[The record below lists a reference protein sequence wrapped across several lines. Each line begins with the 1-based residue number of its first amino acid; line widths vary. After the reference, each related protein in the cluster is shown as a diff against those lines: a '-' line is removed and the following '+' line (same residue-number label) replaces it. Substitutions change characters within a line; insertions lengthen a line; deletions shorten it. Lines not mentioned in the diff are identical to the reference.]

1 MAVLKKRMAQD
12 MIADGGG
19 NRKLYQML
27 TSMVQLINDLLIPG
41 IETWKNMN
49 FRLFVIEY
57 SRYSCLLFHHK
68 EFCFFYF
75 KSWVVYCLVL
85 TKMQS
90 WGRPVICS
98 FIHSKDISQY
108 LLWDWCCAGSRVQS
122 GRGKKGFIAVLQG
135 KTDNGT

>member
-49 FRLFVIEY
+49 FRLFVI
-57 SRYSCLLFHHK
+57 
-68 EFCFFYF
+68 
-75 KSWVVYCLVL
+75 
-85 TKMQS
+85 
-90 WGRPVICS
+90 
-98 FIHSKDISQY
+98 
-108 LLWDWCCAGSRVQS
+108 
-122 GRGKKGFIAVLQG
+122 
-135 KTDNGT
+135 